1 MVRKLQESNYQ
12 NKICWNLLEFFI
24 FMIKDTKDIK
34 VKNELLRLVC
44 VIATYN
50 EQGVNV
56 NQELIYRN
64 LIPQVNEDEI
74 FEDQILFRIK
84 SYGPVIKVFVNDKEP
99 SKLLDIAIKM
109 NQGRII
115 AENNENMIELQNN
128 PEN

>member
-64 LIPQVNEDEI
+64 LIP
-74 FEDQILFRIK
+74 
-84 SYGPVIKVFVNDKEP
+84 
-99 SKLLDIAIKM
+99 
-109 NQGRII
+109 
-115 AENNENMIELQNN
+115 
-128 PEN
+128 